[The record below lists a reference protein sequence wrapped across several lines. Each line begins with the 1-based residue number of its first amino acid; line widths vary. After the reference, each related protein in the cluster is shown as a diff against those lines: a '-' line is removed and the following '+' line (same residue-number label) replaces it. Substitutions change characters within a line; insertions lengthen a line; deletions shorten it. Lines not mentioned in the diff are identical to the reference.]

1 MAEIYYNGTIVTM
14 RTEGET
20 IPAVAVE
27 NEIIADVGEEKELRR
42 KYPYAEPFDLNGEA
56 MFPAFI
62 DAHSHFT
69 GVANSLLQV
78 NLSDCLS
85 FSDIKEKIQKA
96 RCDGVITEGWM
107 IANSYDHTSL
117 EEKTHPNID
126 FLDSICPDMP
136 LVIQHASGHTGLFN
150 SKALELLG
158 VTENTVPPSGGKIC
172 KTDGRLNGYMEEN
185 AFVEY
190 LKKVPMP
197 KPEALMRAYRKA
209 QNIYASFGVTSIQ
222 EGMMTDEL
230 IPLYKKLTEEN
241 RLFLDV
247 TGYAGVQSFD
257 KYLKNFENSL
267 GKFHDNFRLG
277 GYKIFLDG
285 SPQAKTAWMRKPY
298 EGSVDYYGYPTMS
311 DEQVMS
317 AVEKAFQT
325 GFQILA
331 HCNGDRAADQFIDC
345 IAACQKK
352 GMNVEIIRPVMV
364 HAQFLPTDRMGKV
377 KQLGIIPSFFSAHA
391 YYWGDVHLQN
401 LGEERAKNLS
411 PAHTAELCGV
421 PFTIHRDSPVLDENV
436 LDSIH
441 IAVNRE
447 TKSGTVLG
455 ESERIS
461 VYQALK
467 AHTVNAAYQY
477 FDEKVRG
484 TLETG
489 KKADFV
495 ILSENPL
502 TVDKKEINK
511 IKVRYTVKN
520 GNIVYSQNLN

>member
-1 MAEIYYNGTIVTM
+1 M
-14 RTEGET
+14 
-20 IPAVAVE
+20 
-27 NEIIADVGEEKELRR
+27 
-42 KYPYAEPFDLNGEA
+42 
-56 MFPAFI
+56 
-62 DAHSHFT
+62 
-69 GVANSLLQV
+69 QV
-78 NLSDCLS
+78 NLSDCLN

-126 FLDSICPDMP
+126 FLDSICPDLP

-197 KPEALMRAYRKA
+197 KPEALMQAYRKA

-257 KYLKNFENSL
+257 KYLKNFKDST
-267 GKFHDNFRLG
+267 GKFYDNFRLG

-298 EGSVDYYGYPTMS
+298 EGSSDYFGYPTMS

-317 AVEKAFQT
+317 AVEKACKT

-345 IAACQKK
+345 IAACQNK
-352 GMNVEIIRPVMV
+352 GMNVERIRPVMV
-364 HAQFLPTDRMGKV
+364 HAQFLPTDRMEKV

-411 PAHTAELCGV
+411 PAHTAEIRGV

-447 TKSGTVLG
+447 TKSGIVLG

-477 FDEKVRG
+477 FYENVRG
-484 TLETG
+484 TLEAG

>member
-1 MAEIYYNGTIVTM
+1 M
-14 RTEGET
+14 
-20 IPAVAVE
+20 
-27 NEIIADVGEEKELRR
+27 
-42 KYPYAEPFDLNGEA
+42 
-56 MFPAFI
+56 
-62 DAHSHFT
+62 
-69 GVANSLLQV
+69 Q
-78 NLSDCLS
+78 
-85 FSDIKEKIQKA
+85 
-96 RCDGVITEGWM
+96 
-107 IANSYDHTSL
+107 
-117 EEKTHPNID
+117 
-126 FLDSICPDMP
+126 
-136 LVIQHASGHTGLFN
+136 
-150 SKALELLG
+150 
-158 VTENTVPPSGGKIC
+158 
-172 KTDGRLNGYMEEN
+172 
-185 AFVEY
+185 
-190 LKKVPMP
+190 
-197 KPEALMRAYRKA
+197 AYRKA

-257 KYLKNFENSL
+257 KYLKNFENST

-298 EGSVDYYGYPTMS
+298 EGSSDYFGYPTMS

-364 HAQFLPTDRMGKV
+364 HAQFLPTDRMEKV

-401 LGEERAKNLS
+401 LGEERAKKLS
-411 PAHTAELCGV
+411 PAHTAELCGI

-447 TKSGTVLG
+447 TKSGIVLG

-477 FDEKVRG
+477 FYENVRG
-484 TLETG
+484 TLEAG

-502 TVDKKEINK
+502 TVNKKEINK